1 MNGKIHDSVGF
12 TKVDGPIR
20 QLTLR
25 ERLQQIINL
34 GQPQV
39 INRVSIEKNTAEIL
53 ISATDDQI
61 DSFFAFCHNFKKYQK
76 IHH

>member
-12 TKVDGPIR
+12 TSVDGATR

-34 GQPQV
+34 GQPSDIQGV
-39 INRVSIEKNTAEIL
+39 RTTVRDAQIALERFKPSLLDEEIN
-53 ISATDDQI
+53 
-61 DSFFAFCHNFKKYQK
+61 
-76 IHH
+76 

>member
-12 TKVDGPIR
+12 TKVDGAIR

-34 GQPQV
+34 GQPSEIRGVRTTARDAQIALERFKPSLLDEE
-39 INRVSIEKNTAEIL
+39 IN
-53 ISATDDQI
+53 
-61 DSFFAFCHNFKKYQK
+61 
-76 IHH
+76 

>member
-12 TKVDGPIR
+12 AKVDGAIR

-34 GQPQV
+34 GQPSEIRGVRTTVRDAQIALERFKPSFLDEE
-39 INRVSIEKNTAEIL
+39 IN
-53 ISATDDQI
+53 
-61 DSFFAFCHNFKKYQK
+61 
-76 IHH
+76 

>member
-12 TKVDGPIR
+12 AKVDGAIR

-34 GQPQV
+34 GQPQE
-39 INRVSIEKNTAEIL
+39 INGRLVDKAEAIVKL
-53 ISATDDQI
+53 TRYKSELLD
-61 DSFFAFCHNFKKYQK
+61 
-76 IHH
+76 

>member
-12 TKVDGPIR
+12 TSVDGPIR

-34 GQPQV
+34 GQPSDIKGVRTTVRDAQIKLERFKSSLLDEE
-39 INRVSIEKNTAEIL
+39 IN
-53 ISATDDQI
+53 
-61 DSFFAFCHNFKKYQK
+61 
-76 IHH
+76 

>member
-12 TKVDGPIR
+12 TSVDGAIR

-34 GQPQV
+34 GQPQE
-39 INRVSIEKNTAEIL
+39 IEGHSFDVEMAEFGL
-53 ISATDDQI
+53 KHFRPDALD
-61 DSFFAFCHNFKKYQK
+61 K
-76 IHH
+76 

>member
-1 MNGKIHDSVGF
+1 MNGKIHNSVGF
-12 TKVDGPIR
+12 SSVDGAIR

-39 INRVSIEKNTAEIL
+39 INRVPINKDNAEML
-53 ISATDDQI
+53 ISESDDRM
-61 DSFFAFCHNFKKYQK
+61 DSFFGFCHNFKKFSK
-76 IHH
+76 

>member
-12 TKVDGPIR
+12 AKVDGAIR

-34 GQPQV
+34 GQPSE
-39 INRVSIEKNTAEIL
+39 INGRLVDKAEAIKRL
-53 ISATDDQI
+53 TDEL
-61 DSFFAFCHNFKKYQK
+61 
-76 IHH
+76 